1 MGRLDGRVAIVT
13 GIAKGGTGYGITSAF
28 LREGESVVVTD
39 RIESVLMESVRELEK
54 FGNVAGCFADAGVR
68 SDAQRTVKTAIDR
81 FGRLDILVNNVVFS
95 TPGVPLVELDDREID
110 DTIDTSLYG
119 TIYHMQAA
127 YPFLAE
133 RGGSVINFASRNS
146 ILGEAG
152 FSIYAAA
159 KEGVRGLSRAAARE
173 WGQKRIRVNVIC
185 PATLSQGCRQ
195 FLESEPEEAARILAG
210 TAFGHFGDGFTDIAP
225 VAVFL
230 ASDESHYVT
239 GQTINVDGG
248 QIML

>member
-1 MGRLDGRVAIVT
+1 MGRLDGKVAIVT

-28 LREGESVVVTD
+28 LREGASVVVTD
-39 RIESVLMESVRELEK
+39 RIETVLRESVTELEK
-54 FGNVAGCFADAGVR
+54 LGNVTGCFADAGIR
-68 SDAQRTVKTAIDR
+68 GDAERTVKTAIDR

-95 TPGVPLVELDDREID
+95 TPGVPIVELTDRDIE

-127 YPFLAE
+127 YPYLTA

-146 ILGEAG
+146 ILGIGG
-152 FSIYAAA
+152 FAAYAAA
-159 KEGVRGLSRAAARE
+159 KEGVRGWSRAAARE
-173 WGQKRIRVNVIC
+173 WGARRIRVNVIC
-185 PATLSQGCRQ
+185 PATLSPGCRQ
-195 FLESEPEEAARILAG
+195 FLESEPVEAARILEG
-210 TAFGHFGDGFTDIAP
+210 TAFGHFGDGFLDIAP

-230 ASDESHYVT
+230 ASDDSHYVT